1 MTEQAHSYRQQLR
14 AAERRLPA
22 ATEQALR
29 ECRQQAMAL
38 TERRRWPRWLV
49 PAGGFAAA
57 SLLTLVV
64 ILAPSPPNTGA
75 DAPAMAGEET
85 RLDEELDFYY
95 WLAETDSALEG

>member
-1 MTEQAHSYRQQLR
+1 MTDQAYSYRQRLR
-14 AAERRLPA
+14 TAERHLPA

-29 ECRQQAMAL
+29 ERRQQAMAL
-38 TERRRWPRWLV
+38 TERGRWPRWLI
-49 PAGGFAAA
+49 PASGFAAA

-75 DAPAMAGEET
+75 NAPTMAGEET

-95 WLAETDSALEG
+95 WLAETNSALEG